1 MDNQQ
6 IPIRTQQLI
15 INFYLS
21 RPFLK
26 ISEIAFKLSVGID
39 ESKSVIDDYQKGN
52 RFVIYHSEM
61 NNADK
66 VQDISKYLDIVENPL

>member
-1 MDNQQ
+1 MSAE

-26 ISEIAFKLSVGID
+26 ISEIAFKLSVDIN
-39 ESKSVIDDYQKGN
+39 EAKTVIDDYQKGE

-61 NNADK
+61 NNPDK
-66 VQDISKYLDIVENPL
+66 VPDHSKYFDFVENQP